1 MIRSRCPPVPVL
13 QQVDSFAVLKQFRSV
28 FLVVA
33 ATLLAVVEPVSGDSL
48 TPLVTPLVVFLIYS
62 SVRAIEIEQVDSTAF
77 YLPVLGL
84 ALSYVILPL
93 TAIVVG
99 QRLLAGP
106 ELVGVVVMVAG
117 PATAGSALVWS
128 RLSDS
133 DVVLTVTI
141 VLGSMLLAPVVTPVL
156 VTRLLGAEV
165 DLATR
170 PILQELALI
179 VGGGLIL
186 SRVVPEDAISER
198 WMDRSSLLVVGALVY
213 IGVASSAV
221 TATSND
227 LIGLV
232 AATTL
237 ILCLVALGMAMAI
250 GFVADLG
257 HERARSLFFA
267 SGLKNLGIAI
277 VVAASIPANG
287 VVVAIVTFYVVQQLM
302 AGVVVAT
309 ADRTTAF

>member
-1 MIRSRCPPVPVL
+1 ML